1 MEAKRK
7 EERHLKIEAALE
19 AKKAPKTPPQV
30 GEGRSPFEVRKVS
43 LGVRKSPREISLE
56 NRLRE
61 AKTYKEYKALKLAF
75 KAKEGP

>member
-1 MEAKRK
+1 M
-7 EERHLKIEAALE
+7 
-19 AKKAPKTPPQV
+19 
-30 GEGRSPFEVRKVS
+30 RKVS

-75 KAKEGP
+75 KAKEGL